1 MWELAT
7 PSAGTVELPALVQRH
22 SGVAAVAS
30 WRVNQQMGDSLSL
43 SVSLLISH
51 VLSHYL
57 SLPWSLYYS
66 DFQKKKKN
74 YPFKKIE
81 LFLNINPFISFP

>member
-43 SVSLLISH
+43 CLSLNLTCSLSLPFPPLVSLLLRFS
-51 VLSHYL
+51 
-57 SLPWSLYYS
+57 
-66 DFQKKKKN
+66 KKKN